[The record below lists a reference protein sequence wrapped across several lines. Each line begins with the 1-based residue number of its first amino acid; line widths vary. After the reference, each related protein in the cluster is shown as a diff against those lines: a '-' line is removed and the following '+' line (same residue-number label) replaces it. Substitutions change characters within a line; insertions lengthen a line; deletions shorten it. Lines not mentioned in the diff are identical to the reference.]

1 MVANDGGAT
10 LDTYSIEMD
19 HGVGF
24 LEVTIQ
30 PLLTSPIVI
39 SNNDVTSGSYLTC
52 RYRAHNV
59 HGWSEYS
66 DTFVIVAATIPDV
79 PTNAATISDFLSSS
93 MTFQWAEPVNTGGT
107 AVLIDE
113 YWIKVL
119 QSDDVTFTD
128 LSAGCNLD
136 SAVVVASQ
144 HCQVEMSLLR
154 EDPFF
159 L

>member
-1 MVANDGGAT
+1 MVVNDGGAT
-10 LDTYSIEMD
+10 IDTYSIEMD

-24 LEVTIQ
+24 LEVSIE
-30 PLLTSPIVI
+30 PLLTSPVVI
-39 SNNDVTSGSYLTC
+39 SNSDVTSGSYLTF
-52 RYRAHNV
+52 RYRARNV

-79 PTNAATISDFLSSS
+79 PTKAATISDFLSSS

-119 QSDDVTFTD
+119 KSDGVTFTD
-128 LSAGCNLD
+128 LPAGCNPD
-136 SAVVVASQ
+136 SAAVVAAQ
-144 HCQVEMSLLR
+144 HCQVEMILLR